1 MSTAERTSAL
11 KKVWWIE
18 RDAIAIATRSDSDS
32 STDYVSVSEVKT
44 VNVHAVKRD
53 EDFVASGTGIA
64 LAESPAIPTEFHDAL
79 AYYAISKGYEKSPEG
94 IAQAKYFKGEFFR
107 YVKEGIE
114 FASTGRTSSTAR
126 AVANSVA
133 SIR

>member
-1 MSTAERTSAL
+1 MATAERTSAL

-79 AYYAISKGYEKSPEG
+79 AYYAISKGYETNPNG
-94 IAQAKYFKGEFFR
+94 LQQATYFRTLWREELNEAKKYANKQRDG
-107 YVKEGIE
+107 
-114 FASTGRTSSTAR
+114 STYH
-126 AVANSVA
+126 
-133 SIR
+133 IKQYDY